1 MARIRVTDEWLYQ
14 YMPMAAEALLKEM
27 EREVDY
33 GYIFSAGFEKRMKR
47 LLRRE
52 RYMKIWNVVHSAG
65 GKGVRIAVIVLM
77 LVFVLSTGIKAYQAA
92 FFDTIR
98 TVWEDSMLY
107 RYMTNT
113 KGSEELAVHEP
124 SYLPE
129 GYLCV
134 EKNVNESFSEYLYED
149 KAGGQ
154 LICQQEM
161 VQDGK
166 TVIYDNEF
174 DEKITVFINDCTAE
188 VYRYDDGVTCSYLEY
203 GNYVYTIFA
212 ENISIEDIRQIFLNW
227 LWRQDEIK
235 K

>member
-14 YMPMAAEALLKEM
+14 YMPVAAEALLKDM

-33 GYIFSAGFEKRMKR
+33 GYVFSAGFEKRMKR
-47 LLRRE
+47 LQRRE
-52 RYMKIWNVVHSAG
+52 RYMKIWNVVYTVG
-65 GKGVRIAVIVLM
+65 RKGVHIAVIVLM
-77 LVFVLSTGIKAYQAA
+77 LVFVLSMGIKAYQTA

-98 TVWEDSMLY
+98 TAWEDSTLY
-107 RYMTNT
+107 QYITDT
-113 KGSEELAVHEP
+113 KGSEEFTVQEP
-124 SYLPE
+124 FYLPE

-134 EKNVNESFSEYLYED
+134 EKNVNEAFSEYLYED
-149 KAGGQ
+149 KAGVQ
-154 LICQQEM
+154 LICQQEL

-174 DEKITVFINDCTAE
+174 DEKITVSINGCTAE
-188 VYRYDDGVTCSYLEY
+188 VYRYDDGSTCSYLEY

-227 LWRQDEIK
+227 LWRQDEF
-235 K
+235 